1 MSHSNVMFNFYRNKK
16 TLEVQGRA
24 AGDVRDILEEVVN
37 NKLLV
42 ERLTEETIV
51 LAEHNIN
58 TAAITEEPPER
69 TIPENITVMDD
80 PSMQAE
86 QDSITSD
93 SAGVKIEIEIDKL
106 WKAVNSIQRKFE
118 LPAKQSQTATL
129 ELELNEYKLKCAEYE
144 EKIESLQQER
154 ASLMEAIRI
163 LSTDQNVTTQHHEPS
178 DDC

>member
-1 MSHSNVMFNFYRNKK
+1 M
-16 TLEVQGRA
+16 
-24 AGDVRDILEEVVN
+24 VN

-42 ERLTEETIV
+42 QRPTEETIV
-51 LAEHNIN
+51 LADHNIN

-80 PSMQAE
+80 PSEQTE

-93 SAGVKIEIEIDKL
+93 SAAIDKL
-106 WKAVNSIQRKFE
+106 WKAVNAIQRKFEFE

-144 EKIESLQQER
+144 GKIESLQQER
-154 ASLMEAIRI
+154 ASLMEAIRF
-163 LSTDQNVTTQHHEPS
+163 LSTDQKT
-178 DDC
+178 